1 VNASARDCPASTDLC
16 SDPDT
21 ASTTVTYGTT
31 PTVDITMDDSGNLVV
46 TTDAT
51 TTEILY
57 GFSAGEVT
65 NDYSGPISGFT
76 YGDTLYVQAR
86 SIDGANVWSPWSAV
100 DSFDTMGSTVSAAVT
115 TTPNSDW
122 TEMTFT
128 STGNDIEY
136 QIHSSYDNTGVTS
149 GWTAGTSAT
158 IRDNANGYVTSSS
171 FHLDSAMV
179 SVAKI
184 STRARDCVNVNV
196 EGSCSAWVEEL
207 NVTYGTEQLKANV
220 DDDGVTDSNGD
231 ISEDFSFFCDFK
243 RCMPITEIQWYFEI
257 DVNELAVEGSDN
269 NTEFENSDTFQV
281 LRNSA
286 GYTVSAYG
294 NNNSGDLTVAAV
306 DGASPT
312 GNLGSAF
319 GAVSTVASGTV
330 TLPVNDQRIKKVYA
344 SARWAGS
351 STLLDTN
358 YGSSNWS
365 KGYCFTPECLAS

>member
-1 VNASARDCPASTDLC
+1 MAFA
-16 SDPDT
+16 
-21 ASTTVTYGTT
+21 
-31 PTVDITMDDSGNLVV
+31 
-46 TTDAT
+46 
-51 TTEILY
+51 
-57 GFSAGEVT
+57 
-65 NDYSGPISGFT
+65 
-76 YGDTLYVQAR
+76 
-86 SIDGANVWSPWSAV
+86 
-100 DSFDTMGSTVSAAVT
+100 
-115 TTPNSDW
+115 
-122 TEMTFT
+122 

-136 QIHSSYDNTGVTS
+136 QIHSSYDSTGVTS

-158 IRDNANGYVTSSS
+158 IRDDANEVTTSS
-171 FHLDSAMV
+171 FFLEEKMV
-179 SVAKI
+179 LVAEI
-184 STRARDCVNVNV
+184 STRARNCVNVNV

-207 NVTYGTEQLKANV
+207 NETYGTEQLKANV
-220 DDDGVTDSNGD
+220 DDDGVTDSNGN
-231 ISEDFSFFCDFK
+231 ISEDLSFFCK
-243 RCMPITEIQWYFEI
+243 YNRCMPITEIQWYFEI
-257 DVNELAVEGSDN
+257 DVDELAVEGSDN